1 MNGNDVNQWLLVGHL
16 IGVILWIAGL
26 TSVYWLLRVH
36 TQAPK
41 EVHERLILME
51 RSLAL
56 TMDLAATL
64 AIGCGIALAL
74 HAEYPGAPNLFSR
87 PGAGWFHIKLTI
99 VVLGI
104 LSMHGMIRARVGK
117 FSRGHTPRV
126 PQWIWS
132 VILIS
137 IVGVL
142 VMVFRGPNMFQK
154 KNEPPAAAA
163 PASTTPPSSTP

>member
-1 MNGNDVNQWLLVGHL
+1 MNEWLLVGHL

-26 TSVYWLLRVH
+26 TTVYWLLRVH

-41 EVHERLILME
+41 EVHDRLILME

-56 TMDLAATL
+56 SMDLAATL

-74 HAEYPGAPNLFSR
+74 HPEVPGIPNLFVR
-87 PGAGWFHIKLTI
+87 PHSGWFHIKLTI

-104 LSMHGMIRARVGK
+104 LSMHGLIRARVGK

-126 PQWIWS
+126 PQWIWT

-137 IVGVL
+137 LVGVIL
-142 VMVFRGPNMFQK
+142 MVFRGPKMFAPK
-154 KNEPPAAAA
+154 VEAPAAAA
-163 PASTTPPSSTP
+163 PASTPAPSPTP

>member
-1 MNGNDVNQWLLVGHL
+1 MNEWLLVGHL
-16 IGVILWIAGL
+16 IGVILWIASL
-26 TSVYWLLRVH
+26 TTVYWLLRVH

-64 AIGCGIALAL
+64 AIGCGIALAV
-74 HAEYPGAPNLFSR
+74 HPEVPGIPNLFAR

-104 LSMHGMIRARVGK
+104 LSMHGLIRARVGK
-117 FSRGHTPRV
+117 ASRGQPLRV
-126 PQWIWS
+126 PQWIWT

-142 VMVFRGPNMFQK
+142 VMVFRGPKMFAK
-154 KNEPPAAAA
+154 KAEPPAAAA
-163 PASTTPPSSTP
+163 PASTP